1 MLALA
6 DQTNAAC
13 PCLQWVR
20 GGKSGLHRAEC
31 QLTAGGVSLRQV
43 QQRVDRLSNKV
54 RVKGWGKS
62 PPHDW

>member
-31 QLTAGGVSLRQV
+31 QLTAGGRKPTTSAAESR
-43 QQRVDRLSNKV
+43 
-54 RVKGWGKS
+54 
-62 PPHDW
+62 PP